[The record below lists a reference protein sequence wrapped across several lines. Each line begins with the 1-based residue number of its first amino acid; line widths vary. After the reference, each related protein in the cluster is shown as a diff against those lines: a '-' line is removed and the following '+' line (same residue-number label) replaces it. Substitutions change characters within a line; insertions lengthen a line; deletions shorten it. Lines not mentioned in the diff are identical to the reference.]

1 MQDKARGERTPATVP
16 PVAEERIEH
25 EPKRCFVAMPFN
37 HFDDLYTKAIKP
49 AVEACFGKGTC
60 SRGDTRRTAQ
70 LVGDR
75 LAEEIILSDVVIGV
89 ITDNNP
95 NVMYEIGIAHALRKP
110 TLLMRSR
117 TSPDAPFDVAPHET
131 IEYEATRYGDIQ
143 RALKGYLVGIR
154 DDPRYEASNLLT
166 RAIGHKYF
174 PYVDDFRGL
183 ERWLLGYVDVLRVE
197 SEAATVWEI
206 NPDTHWLKQDP
217 SFRDRIRSSIRDMN
231 RKHYYMIPDEP
242 KTVRRMKDAFAAIAK
257 ELETDTV
264 THLPS
269 LLKYVTVEPGFF
281 ELMPF
286 SIAIY
291 NAMTLGEE
299 AVAILLEPMANEI
312 GTDKFD
318 KNVERLH
325 RWQETTFDVRIGDR
339 DIVSSLTTTFREH
352 WNRAIERE
360 CEALSSEPE
369 RQSLRATWLI

>member
-1 MQDKARGERTPATVP
+1 MSSDRTPASVDR
-16 PVAEERIEH
+16 EEEGLDREA
-25 EPKRCFVAMPFN
+25 KRCFVAMPFN
-37 HFDDLYTKAIKP
+37 RFDDLYTKAIRP
-49 AVEACFGKGTC
+49 AVESCFGNGTC

-70 LVGDR
+70 IVGDR
-75 LAEEIILSDVVIGV
+75 LAEEIILADLVIGV
-89 ITDNNP
+89 ITENNP

-110 TLLMRSR
+110 TLLMRDRRSS
-117 TSPDAPFDVAPHET
+117 TPAPFDVAPHET
-131 IEYEATRYGDIQ
+131 IEYEPTQYAAIQ
-143 RALKGYLVGIR
+143 KALKEYLVGVR

-183 ERWLLGYVDVLRVE
+183 ERWLLGYLDVLRVE
-197 SEAATVWEI
+197 SQAKTVWEI

-217 SFRDRIRSSIRDMN
+217 SFRGRIQSSIRN
-231 RKHYYMIPDEP
+231 SKRKHYYMIPDEP
-242 KTVRRMKDAFAAIAK
+242 KTARRMNDAFTAIAK
-257 ELETDTV
+257 ELEADSAI
-264 THLPS
+264 HLS
-269 LLKYVTVEPGFF
+269 SYLKYVTVEPGFF

-312 GTDKFD
+312 GTDKYD

-339 DIVSSLTTTFREH
+339 DIVSSLTSTFREH

-360 CEALSSEPE
+360 CDALASEAERHALRSSW
-369 RQSLRATWLI
+369 SI

>member
-1 MQDKARGERTPATVP
+1 MSGKRTPSVVDP
-16 PVAEERIEH
+16 PGAERAEREA
-25 EPKRCFVAMPFN
+25 KRCFVAMPFN
-37 HFDDLYTKAIKP
+37 RFDDLYTKAIKP
-49 AVEACFGKGTC
+49 AVEACFGNGSC

-70 LVGDR
+70 VVGDR
-75 LAEEIILSDVVIGV
+75 LAEEIILADVVIGV

-110 TLLMRSR
+110 TLLMRDRSS
-117 TSPDAPFDVAPHET
+117 TTPAPFDVAPHET
-131 IEYEATRYGDIQ
+131 IAYEAAQYAAIQ
-143 RALKGYLVGIR
+143 RTLKEYLQGIR

-197 SEAATVWEI
+197 SRARTVWEI

-217 SFRDRIRSSIRDMN
+217 SFRERIQSSIRESN
-231 RKHYYMIPDEP
+231 RRHYYMIPDEP
-242 KTVRRMKDAFAAIAK
+242 KTVRRMKDAFNAIAR
-257 ELETDTV
+257 ELEADSAM
-264 THLPS
+264 HLPAY
-269 LLKYVTVEPGFF
+269 LKYVTVEPAFF

-318 KNVERLH
+318 KNVGDLH

-360 CEALSSEPE
+360 CESAGSEQE
-369 RQSLRATWLI
+369 RQALRTTWLI